1 MDHFLMSTVHP
12 FLSPC

>member
-1 MDHFLMSTVHP
+1 MDHFLMSTVQP